1 MSPITISH
9 AFERNDDEIRLSG
22 IEIVS
27 ITILTFLERLI
38 NILQSKQ
45 VFEQVYVFVSMQ
57 VWT

>member
-9 AFERNDDEIRLSG
+9 AFECNDDEIRLSG